1 MSISG
6 GTGRAS
12 RPDERE
18 CAMLI
23 AHLLATKQDEVARE
37 VNRARLSELTLRR
50 LFRRQ
55 RILPDFL
62 AEVQE
67 WLFRAGWVLFFAGTT
82 YAVVNIKVIDGWG
95 RVSSKRIGK
104 DLNQVARGQFK
115 FEKLEKL
122 LLASGADVEA
132 AEEE

>member
-1 MSISG
+1 
-6 GTGRAS
+6 
-12 RPDERE
+12 
-18 CAMLI
+18 MLI